1 MPATVH
7 VSESTRTSMRVVI
20 TIAALVVL
28 LVPIAFSVA
37 HGASRLNYT
46 NLEVTKPLPASL
58 TDLNF
63 DLDTSASVVVKTT
76 DTDEP
81 SVRLTATGPRDE
93 APKLQVRGSGDSST
107 VSVDEH
113 RRLENSRI
121 EVILPAQT
129 SKEMKLDFNGGF
141 GAINIAGDYQE
152 IVARTDGGAVEIN
165 GSADRLQTSTDYGM
179 TSLSGTFGT
188 IESKTD
194 VGSLDGSNLTV
205 RDHVDAVT
213 STGTIDLDFS
223 NDAVPKSGIVAKAD
237 EGAIDI
243 RLPRLDLV
251 QEKMAAEAA
260 ASKSDDDGS
269 AGDAK
274 DLFYRINANSNQ
286 GSVDLAKELKKYD
299 ASQDSRDA
307 EGKTI
312 IPVSVSADTGAITIE
327 QN

>member
-7 VSESTRTSMRVVI
+7 VSESTRTSLRVII

-28 LVPIAFSVA
+28 LVPIAFVVA

-46 NLEVTKPLPASL
+46 SLEVAKPLPTST

-63 DLDTSASVVVKTT
+63 VLDTNASVVVKTA

-113 RRLENSRI
+113 RHLEYSRI
-121 EVILPAQT
+121 EVTLPAQT
-129 SKEMKLDFNGGF
+129 SKEMNLDFNGGF
-141 GAINIAGDYQE
+141 GAIDIAGDYQE
-152 IVARTDGGAVEIN
+152 IVAKTDGGAVEVN

-179 TSLSGTFGT
+179 TQLSGTFGT

-194 VGSLDGSNLTV
+194 VGTLEGSNLTV
-205 RDHVDAVT
+205 SDHVDAVT

-223 NDAVPKSGIVAKAD
+223 NDMVPKSGIVAKAD
-237 EGAIDI
+237 EGTIDI
-243 RLPRLDLV
+243 RLPRLDLA

-260 ASKSDDDGS
+260 ASKDDEIN

-274 DLFYRINANSNQ
+274 DLFYRIIADSNQ
-286 GSVDLAKELKKYD
+286 GSVDLAKDLKKYD
-299 ASQDSRDA
+299 ASHDSRDA

>member
-7 VSESTRTSMRVVI
+7 VSESTRTSMRVII

-28 LVPIAFSVA
+28 LIPIAFSVA

-46 NLEVTKPLPASL
+46 KLEVTKPLSASV

-63 DLDTSASVVVKTT
+63 ALDTSASVVVKTA

-81 SVRLTATGPRDE
+81 SVRLNATGPKDE
-93 APKLQVRGSGDSST
+93 APKLQVRESGNAST

-113 RRLENSRI
+113 RHLENSRI
-121 EVILPAQT
+121 EVILPAAT
-129 SKEMKLDFNGGF
+129 SEKMKLDFNGGF

-152 IVARTDGGAVEIN
+152 IVAKTDGGSVEVS
-165 GSADRLQTSTDYGM
+165 GSAETLQTSTDYGM
-179 TSLSGTFGT
+179 TELSGTFGT

-194 VGSLDGSNLTV
+194 VGTIDAANLNV

-223 NDAVPKSGIVAKAD
+223 NDMVPMSGIVAKAD
-237 EGAIDI
+237 EGTIDI
-243 RLPRLDLV
+243 RLPRLDLA

-260 ASKSDDDGS
+260 ASKGDDES
-269 AGDAK
+269 ADDAK

-286 GSVDLAKELKKYD
+286 GSVDLAKDLKKYD
-299 ASQDSRDA
+299 ASSHRAQDAD
-307 EGKTI
+307 GKTI
-312 IPVSVSADTGAITIE
+312 IPVSASADTGTITIE